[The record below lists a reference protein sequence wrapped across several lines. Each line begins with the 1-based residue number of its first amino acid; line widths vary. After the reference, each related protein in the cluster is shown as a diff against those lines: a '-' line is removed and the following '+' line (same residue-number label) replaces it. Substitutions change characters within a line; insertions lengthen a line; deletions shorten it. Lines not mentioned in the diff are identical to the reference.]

1 MNYEQILALYHKVKN
16 IISYF
21 NKITFNKL
29 NQTIQDEVNKTSNI
43 SFKDWYDSIP
53 TKLLEDLGESDN
65 PADLEYQYSIPFF
78 HLSDNNW
85 AKAILSKEKYKREIS
100 NFGRRYSIKI
110 TKLSNNLVFVLKH
123 SDLYNLTRDQRE
135 DLNVTLDYIQQNIKF
150 INWAESQIK
159 RWDTVDQDINISIES
174 LKKHRN
180 LFEDY
185 FTVTKSDSLL
195 NQIENDC
202 KAWLKKAKL
211 QSIKNIQDNI
221 KEIWNE
227 LKEETIKKDI
237 QIQDNLNIQR
247 IFNELPSNSKAVLQ
261 KFDNIETL
269 ANSSKDQLI
278 NDYRLSSEE
287 AKNLIDKAQTTLNE
301 IKRSAYPKLNQD
313 NLSDKE
319 LQLLALLKVNEEYP
333 LERDKEVGD
342 LINEIN
348 NLMDLLSKLQNLA
361 INRYEANLLEKQ
373 DYLLWLRF
381 ENKIYFEYAW
391 C

>member
-100 NFGRRYSIKI
+100 NFGRRYSTKI

>member
-100 NFGRRYSIKI
+100 NFGRRYSTKI

-381 ENKIYFEYAW
+381 ENKIYF
-391 C
+391 

>member
-100 NFGRRYSIKI
+100 NFGRRYSTKI

-227 LKEETIKKDI
+227 LKEETIKKNI